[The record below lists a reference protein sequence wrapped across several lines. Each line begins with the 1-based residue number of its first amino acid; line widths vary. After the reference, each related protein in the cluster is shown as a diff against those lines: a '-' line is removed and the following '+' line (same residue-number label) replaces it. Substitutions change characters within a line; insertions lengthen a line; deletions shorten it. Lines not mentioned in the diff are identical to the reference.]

1 VKREIAVTKSA
12 PSKSG
17 FNAGAR
23 RKARHYALQALYQWQ
38 ISRNPLQQI
47 ENQFRAEYDFSQVD
61 LELFQELL
69 HQVPAK
75 IGELEQTFAPFLDR
89 TVNELNPIELTLLRM
104 GCYELAHRI
113 DVPFKVAINES
124 VALAKK
130 FGASESH
137 KYINAVMD
145 QLAKKLRAVEVAAEG
160 KRG

>member
-1 VKREIAVTKSA
+1 VTKSA
-12 PSKSG
+12 AAARG

-38 ISRNPLQQI
+38 ISRNPLQDI
-47 ENQFRAEYDFSQVD
+47 ERQCLGEYDFSQVD
-61 LELFQELL
+61 LALFQELL

-75 IGELEQTFAPFLDR
+75 LGELEQSFTPFLDR
-89 TVNELNPIELTLLRM
+89 PLRELNPVELTLLRM

-113 DVPFKVAINES
+113 DVPFKVVINEA

-130 FGASESH
+130 FGAAESH

-145 QLAKKLRAVEVAAEG
+145 HLAKKLRAVEVAADG
-160 KRG
+160 RRG